1 MVELSL
7 LKDNWL
13 TYMLILN
20 EVNMTSIVIE
30 MHDYIMIN
38 DVLLVYIIVTIGG

>member
-13 TYMLILN
+13 TYMLILY

-38 DVLLVYIIVTIGG
+38 YVLLVYIVVIIGG